1 MIAAILSFFIVF
13 FSFNF
18 FMISYQTNG
27 ITRLVMSTPL
37 SLFETAIEM
46 LDINEEV
53 GPHFNKEELE
63 NNLTSYF
70 NYHLPRYTNHHSLN
84 FYYYN
89 IADHSIDMDD
99 ECQAVE
105 VKVEAELI
113 LSNRYQKTMCY
124 EIRSN

>member
-1 MIAAILSFFIVF
+1 MVSAIISFVIVF

-18 FMISYQTNG
+18 FMLSYQANG
-27 ITRLVMSTPL
+27 INRLVMSMPL

-46 LDINEEV
+46 LDINEEE
-53 GPHFNKEELE
+53 GPYFNKEELE
-63 NNLTSYF
+63 NNLTSF
-70 NYHLPRYTNHHSLN
+70 FDYHIPRYTDNYSVN
-84 FYYYN
+84 YYYYN

-105 VKVEAELI
+105 VKVEADLI
-113 LSNRYQKTMCY
+113 LFKRYTKTMYY